1 MKYNNLEVN
10 KKYTLFTISLM
21 ATTKK
26 TTIKFLGFS
35 NSGSMVYRKITDA
48 GNSGVGTNWLPRNPD
63 AIILPGTSLDHGIY
77 ADSEI
82 MLQGNAP
89 HFTANA
95 AYNLCSANEDRFR
108 EVIEQHTTENQRNSI
123 CLFNIDENFR
133 RNRTGLFIYRE
144 DKEQQL

>member
-1 MKYNNLEVN
+1 MKYNDLEVN

-108 EVIEQHTTENQRNSI
+108 EVIEQHTTEKQRNSI

-133 RNRTGLFIYRE
+133 RTRLGLFIYRE
-144 DKEQQL
+144 DKEQQA